1 MTEAKFQPGQSGN
14 PSGRPKGARNKRT
27 LALENLLEGES
38 EAIARKCVDMAKE
51 GDTTALRLC
60 MERIY
65 PVRKGVAIE
74 VDIPDIKKP
83 EDIPKAIATIIQS
96 VSSGDISPE
105 EGEVIMK
112 LFDVERR
119 AFETDELAQKIK
131 ALELVMV
138 K

>member
-1 MTEAKFQPGQSGN
+1 MRCNARFE
-14 PSGRPKGARNKRT
+14 RPAGLVVGEGVAVVEGA
-27 LALENLLEGES
+27 
-38 EAIARKCVDMAKE
+38 
-51 GDTTALRLC
+51 
-60 MERIY
+60 
-65 PVRKGVAIE
+65 AIE
-74 VDIPDIKKP
+74 VDIPDIEKP
-83 EDIPKAIATIIQS
+83 EDIPKAIAKIIQT

-131 ALELVMV
+131 SLEQVLV